1 LIEYDVRETDD
12 FSGECFEWFS
22 PFLDLR
28 LESGILGG
36 GIVEMD
42 GGAVVGE
49 DFAGGRVRYVD
60 VA

>member
-1 LIEYDVRETDD
+1 LGLQDGV
-12 FSGECFEWFS
+12 
-22 PFLDLR
+22 
-28 LESGILGG
+28 LGG
-36 GIVEMD
+36 GVGEMD